1 MTRRGGRAQ
10 NGNPLPL
17 RGEGQTGG
25 SMNDPFRP
33 DLLAGKTT
41 IITGGGTG
49 LGRSMALRMAGLG
62 ARVALLG
69 RRPEPLAET
78 ARTISS
84 AGGRAVGVPCDV
96 RDPDAVASA
105 VDAAEKELGP
115 VNQLINN
122 AAGNFLCPSEDLSPN
137 AFDSVVRI
145 VLYGTF
151 NCTRE
156 IGRRLI
162 ERKQKGEILSIVT
175 TYALT
180 GSAFVLPS
188 AAAKAGVLAMMRSL
202 AVEWAAYD
210 IRLNAVAP
218 GPFPTEGAF
227 SRLMPS
233 GSEMEKQ
240 ARRRIPSR
248 RFGEH
253 WELTN
258 LVAYLMSDASPYLTG
273 DLVTIDGAE
282 ALFSGQE
289 FAGFAHLDRAA
300 AKEMMAALKPKK

>member
-1 MTRRGGRAQ
+1 ME
-10 NGNPLPL
+10 PF
-17 RGEGQTGG
+17 E
-25 SMNDPFRP
+25 PFRK
-33 DLLAGKTT
+33 DLLSGKTT

-62 ARVALLG
+62 AKVGIVG
-69 RRPEPLAET
+69 RRKEPLEET
-78 ARTISS
+78 VTTIRQ
-84 AGGRAVGVPCDV
+84 AGGQAALAPGDI
-96 RDPDAVASA
+96 RDPEAVARA
-105 VDAAEKELGP
+105 FDVLETELGP
-115 VNQLINN
+115 ANQLVNN
-122 AAGNFLCPSEDLSPN
+122 AAGNFLAASEDLSPN
-137 AFDSVVRI
+137 GFNSVVQI
-145 VLYGTF
+145 VLYGSF
-151 NCTRE
+151 HCTRE

-162 ERKQKGEILSIVT
+162 ERQQKGEILSIVT
-175 TYALT
+175 SYAQT

-188 AAAKAGVLAMMRSL
+188 AVAKAGVLAMMRSL
-202 AVEWAAYD
+202 AVEWATYG

-227 SRLMPS
+227 SRLMP

-258 LVAYLMSDASPYLTG
+258 LVAYLMSDASPYQTG

-282 ALFSGQE
+282 ALFAGQQ

-300 AKEMMAALKPKK
+300 AKELMASLKPKR

>member
-1 MTRRGGRAQ
+1 ME
-10 NGNPLPL
+10 PF
-17 RGEGQTGG
+17 E
-25 SMNDPFRP
+25 PFRK

-41 IITGGGTG
+41 IVTGGGTG
-49 LGRSMALRMAGLG
+49 LGRSMALRMAALG
-62 ARVALLG
+62 AKVGIVG
-69 RRPEPLAET
+69 RRKEPLEQT
-78 ARTISS
+78 AGAIRDNGGQAAFAS
-84 AGGRAVGVPCDV
+84 ADI
-96 RDPDAVASA
+96 RDPEAVTRA
-105 VDAAEKELGP
+105 VDALEGELGP
-115 VNQLINN
+115 ANQLVNN
-122 AAGNFLCPSEDLSPN
+122 AAGNFLAASEELSPN
-137 AFDSVVRI
+137 AFNSVVQI

-151 NCTRE
+151 HCTRE
-156 IGRRLI
+156 VGRRLI
-162 ERKQKGEILSIVT
+162 ERKQGGEILSIVT
-175 TYALT
+175 SYAET

-202 AVEWAAYD
+202 AVEWAVYG

-227 SRLMPS
+227 SRLMP

-253 WELTN
+253 WELAN
-258 LVAYLMSDASPYLTG
+258 LVAYLMSGASPYQTG

-282 ALFSGQE
+282 ALFSGQQ

-300 AKEMMAALKPKK
+300 AKELMASLKPKR